1 MKERK
6 KKNKNKKHKN
16 KDKQAQ
22 QPGYA
27 KMKIRRFAF
36 GTEYVW

>member
-6 KKNKNKKHKN
+6 KKTKNKKHKN
-16 KDKQAQ
+16 KQAQ

-27 KMKIRRFAF
+27 KMKIRQFAF